1 MLPIITIGLS
11 QAGRDVVERIAG
23 GREVTNYE
31 SADDAAQYLFT
42 DQTSHPGPFIPLEP
56 NGVDYR
62 AHIVYGDDSYGP
74 VVTATL
80 GSTAVTQVPVSGM
93 VALIT
98 DSMGDNLYGSRRVVG
113 GTPESRQVQTLAA
126 QAMSLLHPQMLLVVD
141 QLPTSRGWE
150 AAAVRMLESAE
161 ERVLN
166 ELPPIDPTAGA
177 DAAREMARLGTLVDR
192 GEARPGFFEDQ
203 DRARRGGR

>member
-11 QAGRDVVERIAG
+11 PAGRDVVERIAG
-23 GREVTNYE
+23 GREVTHYE
-31 SADDAAQYLFT
+31 SADDAAQYLLT
-42 DQTSHPGPFIPLEP
+42 DQTGDPGSVIPLEP

-62 AHIVYGDDSYGP
+62 THVIYGDDSYGP

-80 GSTAVTQVPVSGM
+80 GSAAVTQIPVSGM

-98 DSMGDNLYGSRRVVG
+98 DSMGDNLYGSRRVVAG
-113 GTPESRQVQTLAA
+113 SPEDRQIQTLAA

-161 ERVLN
+161 ERVFN
-166 ELPPIDPTAGA
+166 ELPPLDLTAAA
-177 DAAREMARLGTLVDR
+177 DAAREMARLGTLVAR
-192 GEARPGFFEDQ
+192 GEARPGFFEEQ
-203 DRARRGGR
+203 DRARHGR